1 MSQAASNQSMSSAQ
15 RVRRSVLFVAIVGGV
30 LATFFILGSQAKPP
44 PMGQGP
50 QHKLRLNLKGELVGV
65 ESDPPVD
72 PATATAAQGFVTHKK
87 TVEGRVNTGCQAC
100 HGLAGQDLSQHA
112 CAQPGGRCLG
122 EHHPPK
128 TECIKCHR

>member
-1 MSQAASNQSMSSAQ
+1 MSEPGLSQAQRAKRSA
-15 RVRRSVLFVAIVGGV
+15 VFAIVVGGV
-30 LATFFILGSQAKPP
+30 LAAFLFLGSQAKPP

-65 ESDPPVD
+65 ETDPPVD
-72 PATATAAQGFVTHKK
+72 PALATAAQGFVADKK
-87 TVEGRVNTGCQAC
+87 TVEKRVNTGCQAC
-100 HGLAGQDLSQHA
+100 HGVAGQDPTGHA

-128 TECIKCHR
+128 PECIKCHR